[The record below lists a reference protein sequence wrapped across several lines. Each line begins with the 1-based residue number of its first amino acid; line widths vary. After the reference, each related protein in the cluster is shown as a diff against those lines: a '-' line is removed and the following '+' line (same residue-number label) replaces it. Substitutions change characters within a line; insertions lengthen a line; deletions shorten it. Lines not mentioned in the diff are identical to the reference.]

1 MKQLFYP
8 LTALILFA
16 SCSTT
21 KKDYLSR
28 SDEDRTLFDAVKALS
43 KHPDDSN
50 AVKALPVL
58 YPLAEQR
65 HLKKI
70 NTYNTYKEISRW
82 DKVIDEYNILQ
93 KMYDAIANDGT
104 ASRLVTPTNYQ
115 NSIYDSKQL
124 AAEDHYQEGIAFLDK
139 PGRDDAKK
147 AYAYFKKAD
156 KWVPGFKDAKAKMD
170 AAYQNAIV
178 NVVINPV
185 QDNSFFFNTGWGNAG
200 YNYSNEYF
208 QQSLVREL
216 GGKNSSRYPAKF
228 YTEWDA
234 RRDNVKPDWVVD
246 LTLRNLDIP
255 RPISNSYSRNASNTV
270 EDGRD
275 SSGRI
280 IYRTVYATVYIT
292 RQSFTARA
300 EMEVSITDVLTRRNI
315 SNNVYRNDYSWQEEH
330 ATYSG
335 DSRALNG
342 TDLAMIDN
350 TRTHEPNKEE
360 VLSELYRK
368 IYPQVKNGISY
379 AVDW

>member
-8 LTALILFA
+8 LITLLVLA

-28 SDEDRTLFDAVKALS
+28 SDEDKTLFDAVKAIS
-43 KHPDDSN
+43 KHADDSN
-50 AVKALPVL
+50 AIKALPVL

-70 NTYNTYKEISRW
+70 NSYNTYKEISRW
-82 DKVIDEYNILQ
+82 DKVIDEYSILQ
-93 KMYDAIANDGT
+93 KMYDAIANDAA
-104 ASRLVTPTNYQ
+104 ASRLVTATNYQ

-124 AAEDHYQEGIAFLDK
+124 AAGDYYQEGIVFLDK

-156 KWVPGFKDAKAKMD
+156 KWVPGFKDAKVKMD

-178 NVVINPV
+178 NVVINQV
-185 QDNSFFFNTGWGNAG
+185 QDNSFFFNTGWGNTG

-216 GGKNSSRYPAKF
+216 GGKNSSRYPANF

-280 IYRTVYATVYIT
+280 TYKTVYATLYIT

-300 EMEVSITDVLTRRNI
+300 EMEVNITDVATRRNI

-342 TDLAMIDN
+342 TDLAMIN
-350 TRTHEPNKEE
+350 NNRTGEPNKEE

-368 IYPQVKNGISY
+368 IYPQVKNCISY